1 MRRAVVGVALLAVA
15 APAVADQTS
24 TFTPEGASCEDVAV
38 IAGTAGA
45 RNAEDAIQRQ
55 ANTYSAS
62 AFAARHLD
70 RERVGAEDGLL
81 VVMDLNTTYNATRM
95 PVFHRDAVDDGMSEV
110 GDCVAKHRV
119 AMRGLDMQAGNFG
132 LTYNKG
138 PVGVIFATSLT
149 AGFPAY
155 GDQFTRVNMNSFVA
169 PAYVVAIAA
178 SAPLLDLLIPGD
190 LDLGAIKLDYLLGAR
205 VDAKLVQ
212 ASAAWLG
219 SKGGYAQLSEPTL
232 GGYAFVA
239 KSIGEQAVWQ
249 AGLDRLDPDGLG
261 ADDLGE
267 ALGLTS
273 LAYQQLPVTVAAPS
287 GLGAPAGLDAPA
299 IGRLRVTGAQQQNIA
314 RIADLGVRYRIEP
327 EAALSE
333 LAVGLHTPGYHRP
346 RVLDGDE
353 DDVPLGLL
361 ARGGFV
367 STPAVW
373 SQGLAPARLPS
384 ARFELNGE
392 ADDFLVRLAFLYNDP
407 EQLQLYPFARGALS
421 YQLTLRGAL

>member
-1 MRRAVVGVALLAVA
+1 MRPPLWAVALLGLG
-15 APAVADQTS
+15 APAAASQTS
-24 TFTPEGASCEDVAV
+24 SFTPAGASCEDVGL
-38 IAGTAGA
+38 IAGTAGV
-45 RNAEDAIQRQ
+45 RNAAEAIQRQ

-70 RERVGAEDGLL
+70 RERVGAEDGVLI
-81 VVMDLNTTYNATRM
+81 VMDLNTTYNATRM
-95 PVFHRDAVDDGMSEV
+95 PVFHRDAVNDGMSEE
-110 GDCVAKHRV
+110 GDCAAKNRV

-138 PVGVIFATSLT
+138 PVGIIFATSLT

-169 PAYVVAIAA
+169 PAYVVGIAA
-178 SAPLLDLLIPGD
+178 TAPLLDLLIPGD

-219 SKGGYAQLSEPTL
+219 SKGGYAQLSEPTF

-239 KSIGEQAVWQ
+239 KSIGEAAVWQ
-249 AGLDRLDPDGLG
+249 AGLDRLDPGGLG

-273 LAYQQLPVTVAAPS
+273 LAYQQLPYSLAAP
-287 GLGAPAGLDAPA
+287 GGAGLPV
-299 IGRLRVTGAQQQNIA
+299 IERLRVTGAQQQNIA
-314 RIADLGVRYRIEP
+314 QIVDLAVRYRIEP
-327 EAALSE
+327 EASLSE
-333 LAVGLHTPGYHRP
+333 LAMGLHTPGYHKP
-346 RVLDGDE
+346 RVRDGDE

-384 ARFELNGE
+384 GRVELNGE

-421 YQLTLRGAL
+421 YQLTLRGDL

>member
-1 MRRAVVGVALLAVA
+1 MRAARAAALGLASA
-15 APAVADQTS
+15 AAVWGGPAAAETS
-24 TFTPEGASCEDVAV
+24 TFTPEGASCEDVGV
-38 IAGTAGA
+38 IEGTAGA
-45 RNAEDAIQRQ
+45 RNAAEAIQRQ

-81 VVMDLNTTYNATRM
+81 VVMDLNTTYNATRI
-95 PVFHRDAVDDGMSEV
+95 PVFHRDAVNDGMSEE
-110 GDCVAKHRV
+110 GDCAAKHRV
-119 AMRGLDMQAGNFG
+119 ALRGLDMQAGNFG

-138 PVGVIFATSLT
+138 RFGLLFATSLT
-149 AGFPAY
+149 AAFPAY

-169 PAYVVAIAA
+169 PAYVVGIAA
-178 SAPLLDLLIPGD
+178 TAPLLDLLIPGD

-205 VDAKLVQ
+205 FDAELVQ

-219 SKGGYAQLSEPTL
+219 SKGGYAQLSEPTF

-239 KSIGEQAVWQ
+239 KSIGEDAVWQ
-249 AGLDRLDPDGLG
+249 AGVDRLDPAGLG
-261 ADDLGE
+261 AADLGE
-267 ALGLTS
+267 ALGMTS
-273 LAYQQLPVTVAAPS
+273 LAYQQLPYNLAAP
-287 GLGAPAGLDAPA
+287 GAAQLPV
-299 IGRLRVTGAQQQNIA
+299 IGRLRVTGVQQQNIA
-314 RIADLGVRYRIEP
+314 RIADLAVRYRIEP

-333 LAVGLHTPGYHRP
+333 AALGLHTPGYHRP
-346 RVLDGDE
+346 RVLDDDADE
-353 DDVPLGLL
+353 DRVGLL

-373 SQGLAPARLPS
+373 SQGIAPARLPS
-384 ARFELNGE
+384 GRLELDGK

-421 YQLTLRGAL
+421 YQLTLRGDL

>member
-1 MRRAVVGVALLAVA
+1 MRRALWAAALLGVG
-15 APAVADQTS
+15 APAAAGQTS
-24 TFTPEGASCEDVAV
+24 TFTPEGASCEEVGL
-38 IAGTAGA
+38 IAGTAGV
-45 RNAEDAIQRQ
+45 RNAADAIQRQ

-110 GDCVAKHRV
+110 GDCVAKNRV

-138 PVGVIFATSLT
+138 PVGLIFATSLT

-169 PAYVVAIAA
+169 PAYVVGIAA
-178 SAPLLDLLIPGD
+178 TAPLLDLLIPGD

-219 SKGGYAQLSEPTL
+219 SKGGYAQLSEPTF

-239 KSIGEQAVWQ
+239 KSIGEAAVWQ
-249 AGLDRLDPDGLG
+249 AGVDRLDPGGLG
-261 ADDLGE
+261 AADLGE

-273 LAYQQLPVTVAAPS
+273 LAYQQLPYSLAAP
-287 GLGAPAGLDAPA
+287 GGAALPV

-314 RIADLGVRYRIEP
+314 RVADLAVRYRIEP
-327 EAALSE
+327 EASLSE
-333 LAVGLHTPGYHRP
+333 LAMGLHTPGYHKP
-346 RVLDGDE
+346 RVRDDDE
-353 DDVPLGLL
+353 DDVPVGLL

-373 SQGLAPARLPS
+373 SQGLAAARLPS
-384 ARFELNGE
+384 GRVELNGE

-421 YQLTLRGAL
+421 YQLTLRGDL